1 MGKYEALETDVF
13 SVFSQQSWKNENIK
27 TFPVNFVTVNPGN
40 EFIRVSVLPSGD
52 GINIKSV
59 SGLFVVDIFTPAG
72 NGPRRTSLIAD
83 KLDQYLVGKVL
94 TTSLN
99 GSTQFLNS
107 TLRSVGLDRD
117 NPSLYRSIYQIP
129 FNYFGV

>member
-1 MGKYEALETDVF
+1 MGKYEALESDVF
-13 SVFSQQSWKNENIK
+13 SIFASQTWKNENIK
-27 TFPVNFVTVNPGN
+27 TYPVNFVTVNPGA
-40 EFIRVSVLPSGD
+40 EFIRVSVIPSGD

-59 SGLFVVDIFTPAG
+59 SGLFSVDIFTSAG
-72 NGPRRTSLIAD
+72 NGPRRASLIAD

-99 GSTQFLNS
+99 GTTQFASSNM
-107 TLRSVGLDRD
+107 RHVGVDKD
-117 NPSLYRSIYQIP
+117 NPALFRSIYQIP